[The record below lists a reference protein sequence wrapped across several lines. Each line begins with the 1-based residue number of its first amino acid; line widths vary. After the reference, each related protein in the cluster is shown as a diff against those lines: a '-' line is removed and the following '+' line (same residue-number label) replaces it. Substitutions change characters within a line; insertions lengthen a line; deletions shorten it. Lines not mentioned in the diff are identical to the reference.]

1 LRSVFPEEPSLWTV
15 TGAERFLKEKEL
27 QIVILISDMPYD
39 YLSGWNLPGPTPSSP
54 DPSRTTPPKKIK
66 FGVSL
71 YKSAVAP
78 GRNGA

>member
-1 LRSVFPEEPSLWTV
+1 V

-39 YLSGWNLPGPTPSSP
+39 YLPGWSLSGPTPSSP
-54 DPSRTTPPKKIK
+54 DPSGKIPPKKIK
-66 FGVSL
+66 FALSA

-78 GRNGA
+78 ARIEA